1 MKSYNNPVFAYRP
14 CADQHTGAPARHPV
28 VVIGAGPVGLVTAID
43 LAVQGQAV
51 VVLDDDQTVSVGSR
65 AVCHAKRTL
74 EILDRLGCGQP
85 VVDRGISWSRGRVF
99 LREREVYSFDLL
111 AEPGHRRPAFVN
123 LQQYHLEEALVSR
136 AASLPALDL
145 RWRNRVTGVQAAGD
159 GVLLTVETPD
169 GPYELACD
177 WLVVADGARSPVR
190 HLLGLQS
197 EGRVFRDRFLIA
209 DVLMKADYPTERWFW
224 FDPPFHPGQSVL
236 LHRQADNL
244 WRVDFQLGPDAD
256 PEEEKKPERVLP
268 RLRAMLGDRDFD
280 LEWVSVYTFQCR
292 RMEAFRHGRM
302 LFAGDSAHQVSPFG
316 ARGGNSGIQDADALA
331 WRLARVVRGEAT
343 ESVLDAW
350 AHERQTAADENI
362 LNSTRSTD
370 FISPKSTI
378 ALSFRNAAL
387 ELAETL
393 PFARRM
399 VNSGRLSTPTIAD
412 DSPANTADAGT
423 GESIESAEPA
433 ESAESAEF
441 AEPADAG
448 GAADAGAAGAAGA
461 AAAGADRF
469 AAPAMRPGAPSVDA
483 PLVSVD
489 GQPQWWLNRIG
500 GEFDLLI
507 FTGSASPD
515 TTASPAQL
523 DALRKALGAAGLP
536 TLRIHRVM
544 IRASAPVANPG
555 ALDADLALGGV
566 LSEILTDADGVLAGR
581 CDARPGT
588 VYLLRPDQHVCAR
601 WRGLDPQAV
610 AGSMA
615 RALGRAIGRPL
626 VDSLIDSVFDSLG
639 PALTRQAIAAPAA
652 TQT

>member
-1 MKSYNNPVFAYRP
+1 MKSYSNPLFAYRP
-14 CADQHTGAPARHPV
+14 CADQHTPAPARHPI

-99 LREREVYSFDLL
+99 LREREVYGFDLL

-123 LQQYHLEEALVSR
+123 LQQYHLEEALVAR

-145 RWRNRVTGVQAAGD
+145 RWRNRVTGVQATDD

-197 EGRVFRDRFLIA
+197 EGRVFHDRFLIA

-224 FDPPFHPGQSVL
+224 FDPPFHSGQSVL

-244 WRVDFQLGPDAD
+244 WRVDFQLGPQAD

-350 AHERQTAADENI
+350 AQERQAAADENI

-370 FISPKSTI
+370 FISPKSPI

-412 DSPANTADAGT
+412 DSPANTADADG
-423 GESIESAEPA
+423 GASAT
-433 ESAESAEF
+433 
-441 AEPADAG
+441 ADAAHASG
-448 GAADAGAAGAAGA
+448 
-461 AAAGADRF
+461 F

-483 PLVSVD
+483 PLRCAH
-489 GQPQWWLNRIG
+489 GQPHWWLNRIG

-507 FTGSASPD
+507 FTGSTSFDSTALD
-515 TTASPAQL
+515 TTALPARL
-523 DALRKALGAAGLP
+523 DALRTVLHEAGLP
-536 TLRIHRVM
+536 ALRIHRV
-544 IRASAPVANPG
+544 ITRASAAVDNPG
-555 ALDADLALGGV
+555 APQDDEALID
-566 LSEILTDADGVLAGR
+566 SDGVLAAR

-601 WRGLDPQAV
+601 WRSLDPQAV
-610 AGSMA
+610 AASMA
-615 RALGRAIGRPL
+615 RALGRPL
-626 VDSLIDSVFDSLG
+626 LG
-639 PALTRQAIAAPAA
+639 HTLGHALSHTVAPTLARRAAKPPAA
-652 TQT
+652 RQV

>member
-1 MKSYNNPVFAYRP
+1 MKSYTNPVFDYRP
-14 CADQHTGAPARHPV
+14 SADQQRTGAPVQHAV
-28 VVIGAGPVGLVTAID
+28 VVIGAGPVGLCTAID
-43 LAVQGQAV
+43 LALQGQAV

-99 LREREVYSFDLL
+99 LREHEVYGFDLL

-123 LQQYHLEEALVSR
+123 LQQYHLEETLVAR
-136 AASLPALDL
+136 AASLPTLDL
-145 RWRNRVTGVQAAGD
+145 RWRNRVTGVAPSEE
-159 GVLLTVETPD
+159 GVLLSIDTPD
-169 GPYELACD
+169 GPYQLACD

-197 EGRVFRDRFLIA
+197 EGRVFHDRFLIA

-256 PEEEKKPERVLP
+256 PDEEKKPERVLP

-292 RMEAFRHGRM
+292 RMEAFRHGRL

-331 WRLARVVRGEAT
+331 WRLAGVIRGEAN

-370 FISPKSTI
+370 FISPKSPI

-412 DSPANTADAGT
+412 DSPANTADLETIVTGAVVAG
-423 GESIESAEPA
+423 GVAA
-433 ESAESAEF
+433 GD
-441 AEPADAG
+441 ADAVVNRE
-448 GAADAGAAGAAGA
+448 ASA
-461 AAAGADRF
+461 F
-469 AAPAMRPGAPSVDA
+469 AARSMRPGAPSVDA
-483 PLVSVD
+483 PLLSAD
-489 GQPQWWLNRIG
+489 GQPQWWLNCIG
-500 GEFDLLI
+500 GKFDLLI
-507 FTGSASPD
+507 FTGPASADSIALTD
-515 TTASPAQL
+515 RL
-523 DALRKALGAAGLP
+523 DMLRKALSESGLP
-536 TLRIHRVM
+536 APRIHRVM
-544 IRASAPVANPG
+544 PRTSASDEKPG
-555 ALDADLALGGV
+555 ASDTDDV
-566 LSEILTDADGVLAGR
+566 LIDADGVLAAR

-601 WRGLDPQAV
+601 WRSLDPQAV
-610 AGSMA
+610 AVSIA
-615 RALGRAIGRPL
+615 RALGHP
-626 VDSLIDSVFDSLG
+626 
-639 PALTRQAIAAPAA
+639 PAGTKV
-652 TQT
+652 

>member
-1 MKSYNNPVFAYRP
+1 MATPSQRKACADEKPANQVRGILQCCSSTERWRRHATGPREASPNAARSLEVHALKSYTNPVFDYRP
-14 CADQHTGAPARHPV
+14 CADQRTDSPARHAV
-28 VVIGAGPVGLVTAID
+28 VVIGAGPVGLCTAID
-43 LAVQGQAV
+43 LALQGQAV

-99 LREREVYSFDLL
+99 LREHEVYGFDLL

-123 LQQYHLEEALVSR
+123 LQQYHLEETLVAR

-145 RWRNRVTGVQAAGD
+145 RWRNRVTGVAPSDD
-159 GVLLTVETPD
+159 GVRLTIDTPE
-169 GPYELACD
+169 GPYELDCD

-197 EGRVFRDRFLIA
+197 EGRVFHDRFLIA

-256 PEEEKKPERVLP
+256 PDEEKKPERVLP

-292 RMEAFRHGRM
+292 RMEAFRHGRL
-302 LFAGDSAHQVSPFG
+302 LFAGDAAHQVSPFG

-331 WRLARVVRGEAT
+331 WRLTRVIRGEAGD
-343 ESVLDAW
+343 SVLDAW
-350 AHERQTAADENI
+350 AHERQAAADENI

-370 FISPKSTI
+370 FISPKSPI

-412 DSPANTADAGT
+412 DSPANTADAG
-423 GESIESAEPA
+423 
-433 ESAESAEF
+433 
-441 AEPADAG
+441 
-448 GAADAGAAGAAGA
+448 AAVAGAGEASG
-461 AAAGADRF
+461 F
-469 AAPAMRPGAPSVDA
+469 AARSMRPGAPSVDA
-483 PLVSVD
+483 PLLCAD
-489 GQPQWWLNRIG
+489 GQLQWWLNRIG

-515 TTASPAQL
+515 DPASAARL
-523 DALRKALGAAGLP
+523 DALKNAVSDAGLP
-536 TLRIHRVM
+536 ALRIHRVM
-544 IRASAPVANPG
+544 TRTSASDENPC
-555 ALDADLALGGV
+555 ASDADDSLID
-566 LSEILTDADGVLAGR
+566 SDGVLAAR

-601 WRGLDPQAV
+601 WRRLDPQAV
-610 AGSMA
+610 VASMA
-615 RALGRAIGRPL
+615 RALGHT
-626 VDSLIDSVFDSLG
+626 
-639 PALTRQAIAAPAA
+639 PATAQV
-652 TQT
+652 

>member
-1 MKSYNNPVFAYRP
+1 MKSYSNPVFDYRP
-14 CADQHTGAPARHPV
+14 CADQHAGAPARHPI

-43 LAVQGQAV
+43 LAVQGQPV
-51 VVLDDDQTVSVGSR
+51 VVVDDDQTVSVGSR

-99 LREREVYSFDLL
+99 LREREVYGFDLL

-123 LQQYHLEEALVSR
+123 LQQYHLEEALVAR

-145 RWRNRVTGVQAAGD
+145 RWRNRVTGVQAADD

-169 GPYELACD
+169 GPYQMACD
-177 WLVVADGARSPVR
+177 WLVVADGARSPIR

-197 EGRVFRDRFLIA
+197 EGRVFHDRFLIA

-256 PEEEKKPERVLP
+256 PEEEKKPERVMP

-331 WRLARVVRGEAT
+331 WRLARVVRGEAN

-350 AHERQTAADENI
+350 AQERQAAADENI

-370 FISPKSTI
+370 FISPKSPI

-387 ELAETL
+387 ELAATL

-399 VNSGRLSTPTIAD
+399 VNSGRLSTPTVAD
-412 DSPANTADAGT
+412 DSRANTADAD
-423 GESIESAEPA
+423 
-433 ESAESAEF
+433 
-441 AEPADAG
+441 AD
-448 GAADAGAAGAAGA
+448 AADASG
-461 AAAGADRF
+461 F

-483 PLVSVD
+483 PLLSID

-507 FTGSASPD
+507 FTGSACGD
-515 TTASPAQL
+515 TAALPARL
-523 DALRKALGAAGLP
+523 DALRKVLDEAGLSAP
-536 TLRIHRVM
+536 RIHRVM
-544 IRASAPVANPG
+544 TRTSAPVANPG
-555 ALDADLALGGV
+555 ESDACGG
-566 LSEILTDADGVLAGR
+566 LTGGLIDSLTDADGVLAAR

-601 WRGLDPQAV
+601 WRSLDPQAV

-615 RALGRAIGRPL
+615 RALGRPVDLPLGRPL
-626 VDSLIDSVFDSLG
+626 GRPIADALDPTPDATLI
-639 PALTRQAIAAPAA
+639 RQATMPPAA
-652 TQT
+652 TQA

>member
-1 MKSYNNPVFAYRP
+1 MKSYTNPVFDYRP
-14 CADQHTGAPARHPV
+14 RADQRAGAPVRHPV
-28 VVIGAGPVGLVTAID
+28 VVIGAGPVGLCTAID
-43 LAVQGQAV
+43 LAAQGQAV

-99 LREREVYSFDLL
+99 LREHEVYGFDLL

-123 LQQYHLEEALVSR
+123 LQQYHLEETLVAR
-136 AASLPALDL
+136 ATSLPALDL
-145 RWRNRVTGVQAAGD
+145 RWRNRVTGVAPSD
-159 GVLLTVETPD
+159 EGVLLGIDTPD

-197 EGRVFRDRFLIA
+197 EGRVFHDRFLIA

-292 RMEAFRHGRM
+292 RMEAFRHGRL

-331 WRLARVVRGEAT
+331 WRLARVIRGEAN
-343 ESVLDAW
+343 ESVLDVW
-350 AHERQTAADENI
+350 AHERQAAADENI

-370 FISPKSTI
+370 FISPKSPI

-393 PFARRM
+393 PFARRL

-412 DSPANTADAGT
+412 GSPANTADVEAVVAGAVAVVADDVVADAVDA
-423 GESIESAEPA
+423 GAVVA
-433 ESAESAEF
+433 GAV
-441 AEPADAG
+441 DAG
-448 GAADAGAAGAAGA
+448 GACG
-461 AAAGADRF
+461 F
-469 AAPAMRPGAPSVDA
+469 AARSMRPGAPSVDA
-483 PLVSVD
+483 PLLTAD
-489 GQPQWWLNRIG
+489 GEPQWWLNRIG

-515 TTASPAQL
+515 TTASAARL
-523 DALRKALGAAGLP
+523 DALRKALSDAGLP
-536 TLRIHRVM
+536 ALRIHRVTP
-544 IRASAPVANPG
+544 RTSASDDHAG
-555 ALDADLALGGV
+555 ASDADDAL
-566 LSEILTDADGVLAGR
+566 IDADGVLAAR

-601 WRGLDPQAV
+601 WRSLDPQAV
-610 AGSMA
+610 AASMA
-615 RALGRAIGRPL
+615 RALGRPSAGTK
-626 VDSLIDSVFDSLG
+626 G
-639 PALTRQAIAAPAA
+639 
-652 TQT
+652 

>member
-1 MKSYNNPVFAYRP
+1 MKSYTNPVFDYRP
-14 CADQHTGAPARHPV
+14 CTDQHTGTPARHPI

-43 LAVQGQAV
+43 LAVQGQPV

-99 LREREVYSFDLL
+99 LREREVYGFDLL

-123 LQQYHLEEALVSR
+123 LQQYHLEEALVAR
-136 AASLPALDL
+136 AHSLPALDL
-145 RWRNRVTGVQAAGD
+145 RWRNRVTGVQAADD

-169 GPYELACD
+169 GPYQLACD

-197 EGRVFRDRFLIA
+197 EGRVFHDRFLIA

-256 PEEEKKPERVLP
+256 PEEEKKPERVMP

-331 WRLARVVRGEAT
+331 WRLVRVVRGEAN

-350 AHERQTAADENI
+350 AQERQAAADENI

-370 FISPKSTI
+370 FISPKSPI

-387 ELAETL
+387 ELAATL

-399 VNSGRLSTPTIAD
+399 VNSGRLSTPTVAD
-412 DSPANTADAGT
+412 DSPANTADAD
-423 GESIESAEPA
+423 A
-433 ESAESAEF
+433 
-441 AEPADAG
+441 ADAG
-448 GAADAGAAGAAGA
+448 G
-461 AAAGADRF
+461 F
-469 AAPAMRPGAPSVDA
+469 VAPAMRPGAPSVDA
-483 PLVSVD
+483 PLLSID

-507 FTGSASPD
+507 FTGSACAD
-515 TTASPAQL
+515 TTALPARL
-523 DALRKALGAAGLP
+523 GALRQVLDEAGLP
-536 TLRIHRVM
+536 ALRIHRVM
-544 IRASAPVANPG
+544 TRSSAPGANPG
-555 ALDADLALGGV
+555 EPDGDDALTDSLTD
-566 LSEILTDADGVLAGR
+566 SLTDADGVFAAR

-601 WRGLDPQAV
+601 WRSLDPQAV

-615 RALGRAIGRPL
+615 RALGRPLGRAIADAPDSPL
-626 VDSLIDSVFDSLG
+626 DATLI
-639 PALTRQAIAAPAA
+639 RQASASPAA
-652 TQT
+652 TQA

>member
-1 MKSYNNPVFAYRP
+1 MKSYSNPVFDYRP
-14 CADQHTGAPARHPV
+14 CADQHTGTPARHPI

-99 LREREVYSFDLL
+99 LREREVYGFDLL

-123 LQQYHLEEALVSR
+123 LQQYHLEEALVAR

-145 RWRNRVTGVQAAGD
+145 RWRNRVTGVQAADD

-169 GPYELACD
+169 GPYQLACD

-197 EGRVFRDRFLIA
+197 EGRVFHDRFLIA

-256 PEEEKKPERVLP
+256 PEEEKKPERVMP

-302 LFAGDSAHQVSPFG
+302 LFAGDAAHQVSPFG

-331 WRLARVVRGEAT
+331 WRLVRVVRGEAN

-350 AHERQTAADENI
+350 AQERQAAADENI

-370 FISPKSTI
+370 FISPKSPI

-387 ELAETL
+387 ELAATL

-399 VNSGRLSTPTIAD
+399 VNSGRLSTPTVAD
-412 DSPANTADAGT
+412 DSPANTADA
-423 GESIESAEPA
+423 
-433 ESAESAEF
+433 
-441 AEPADAG
+441 D
-448 GAADAGAAGAAGA
+448 AADTSG
-461 AAAGADRF
+461 F

-483 PLVSVD
+483 PLLSVD

-507 FTGSASPD
+507 FTGSATSD
-515 TTASPAQL
+515 ATADATAFAARLS
-523 DALRKALGAAGLP
+523 ALRQVLDEAGLP
-536 TLRIHRVM
+536 ALRIHRVM
-544 IRASAPVANPG
+544 PRTSAPAANPG
-555 ALDADLALGGV
+555 EPDADDALSDE
-566 LSEILTDADGVLAGR
+566 LSDALTDADGVLAAR
-581 CDARPGT
+581 CDAHPGT

-601 WRGLDPQAV
+601 WRSLDPQAV

-615 RALGRAIGRPL
+615 RALGRPLGHAIADAR
-626 VDSLIDSVFDSLG
+626 DSTPDSTPDSTLDATLI
-639 PALTRQAIAAPAA
+639 RQATAPPAA
-652 TQT
+652 TQA

>member
-1 MKSYNNPVFAYRP
+1 MKSYSNPVFDYRP
-14 CADQHTGAPARHPV
+14 CADQHTGTPARHPI

-99 LREREVYSFDLL
+99 LREREVYGFDLL

-123 LQQYHLEEALVSR
+123 LQQYHLEEALVAR

-145 RWRNRVTGVQAAGD
+145 RWRNRVTGVQATDD

-169 GPYELACD
+169 GPYQLACD

-197 EGRVFRDRFLIA
+197 EGRVFHDRFLIA

-256 PEEEKKPERVLP
+256 PEEEKKPERVMP

-302 LFAGDSAHQVSPFG
+302 LFAGDAAHQVSPFG

-331 WRLARVVRGEAT
+331 WRLVRVVRGEAN

-350 AHERQTAADENI
+350 AQERQAAADENI

-370 FISPKSTI
+370 FISPKSPI

-387 ELAETL
+387 ELAATL

-399 VNSGRLSTPTIAD
+399 VNSGRLSTPTVAD
-412 DSPANTADAGT
+412 DSPANTADAD
-423 GESIESAEPA
+423 SADT
-433 ESAESAEF
+433 S
-441 AEPADAG
+441 G
-448 GAADAGAAGAAGA
+448 
-461 AAAGADRF
+461 F

-483 PLVSVD
+483 PLLSVD

-507 FTGSASPD
+507 FTGSATSD
-515 TTASPAQL
+515 ATADATAFAARLS
-523 DALRKALGAAGLP
+523 ALRQVLDEAGLP
-536 TLRIHRVM
+536 ALRIHRVM
-544 IRASAPVANPG
+544 PGTSAPAANPG
-555 ALDADLALGGV
+555 EPDADDALSDA
-566 LSEILTDADGVLAGR
+566 LSDADGVLAAR

-601 WRGLDPQAV
+601 WRSLDPQAV

-615 RALGRAIGRPL
+615 RALGRPLGRAIADAR
-626 VDSLIDSVFDSLG
+626 DSTPDSTPDSTLDATLDATLI
-639 PALTRQAIAAPAA
+639 RQATAPPAA
-652 TQT
+652 TQA

>member
-1 MKSYNNPVFAYRP
+1 MKSYSNPVFDYRP
-14 CADQHTGAPARHPV
+14 CADQHTGATARHPI

-99 LREREVYSFDLL
+99 LREREIYGFDLL

-123 LQQYHLEEALVSR
+123 LQQYHLEEALVAR

-145 RWRNRVTGVQAAGD
+145 RWRNRVTGVQSADD

-169 GPYELACD
+169 GPYELGCD

-197 EGRVFRDRFLIA
+197 EGRVFHDRFLIA

-302 LFAGDSAHQVSPFG
+302 LFAGDAAHQVSPFG

-370 FISPKSTI
+370 FISPKSPI

-387 ELAETL
+387 ELAATL

-412 DSPANTADAGT
+412 DSPANTADARAADARAADT
-423 GESIESAEPA
+423 CA
-433 ESAESAEF
+433 
-441 AEPADAG
+441 ADAG
-448 GAADAGAAGAAGA
+448 GAAEATG
-461 AAAGADRF
+461 F

-483 PLVSVD
+483 PLRSVD
-489 GQPQWWLNRIG
+489 GQPHWWLDLIG
-500 GEFDLLI
+500 GGFDLLI
-507 FTGSASPD
+507 FTGPGCAD
-515 TTASPAQL
+515 TAALPARL
-523 DALRKALGAAGLP
+523 SALRQVLDEAGLP
-536 TLRIHRVM
+536 ALRIHRVM
-544 IRASAPVANPG
+544 TRASGPAANPG
-555 ALDADLALGGV
+555 ESEANGALSDS
-566 LSEILTDADGVLAGR
+566 LSDSLSDTDGVLAAR

-615 RALGRAIGRPL
+615 RALGRSIGRPFG
-626 VDSLIDSVFDSLG
+626 DSPGEPLDPTLI
-639 PALTRQAIAAPAA
+639 RQATASPAA
-652 TQT
+652 TQA

>member
-14 CADQHTGAPARHPV
+14 CADQHTDAPARHPI

-74 EILDRLGCGQP
+74 EILDRLGCGQT

-99 LREREVYSFDLL
+99 LREREVYGFDLL

-123 LQQYHLEEALVSR
+123 LQQYHLEEALVAR

-169 GPYELACD
+169 GPYQLACD

-197 EGRVFRDRFLIA
+197 EGRVFHDRFLIA

-370 FISPKSTI
+370 FISPKSPI

-399 VNSGRLSTPTIAD
+399 VNSGRLSAPTIAD

-423 GESIESAEPA
+423 GESIESVAFV
-433 ESAESAEF
+433 ESAESA
-441 AEPADAG
+441 DA
-448 GAADAGAAGAAGA
+448 GAADAGAARA

-544 IRASAPVANPG
+544 IRAGAPVADPG
-555 ALDADLALGGV
+555 APDADLALSGVLSGV
-566 LSEILTDADGVLAGR
+566 LSEILTDANGALASR

-601 WRGLDPQAV
+601 WRSLDPQAV

-626 VDSLIDSVFDSLG
+626 VDSAGDSLG
-639 PALTRQAIAAPAA
+639 DSLTRQAIAAPAA

>member
-1 MKSYNNPVFAYRP
+1 MKSYTNPVFDYRP
-14 CADQHTGAPARHPV
+14 CIDQHTGTPARHPI

-43 LAVQGQAV
+43 LAVQGQPV

-99 LREREVYSFDLL
+99 LREREVYGFDLL
-111 AEPGHRRPAFVN
+111 AEPGHRRPAFVT
-123 LQQYHLEEALVSR
+123 LQQYHLEEALVAR
-136 AASLPALDL
+136 AHSLPALDL
-145 RWRNRVTGVQAAGD
+145 RWRNRVTGVQAADD

-169 GPYELACD
+169 GPYQLACD

-197 EGRVFRDRFLIA
+197 EGRVFHDRFLIA

-256 PEEEKKPERVLP
+256 PEEEKKPERVMP

-331 WRLARVVRGEAT
+331 WRLVRVVRGEAN

-350 AHERQTAADENI
+350 AQERQAAADENI

-370 FISPKSTI
+370 FISPKSPI

-387 ELAETL
+387 ELAATL

-399 VNSGRLSTPTIAD
+399 VNSGRLSTPTVAD
-412 DSPANTADAGT
+412 DSPANTADAD
-423 GESIESAEPA
+423 A
-433 ESAESAEF
+433 
-441 AEPADAG
+441 ADAG
-448 GAADAGAAGAAGA
+448 G
-461 AAAGADRF
+461 F
-469 AAPAMRPGAPSVDA
+469 VAPAMRPGAPSVDA
-483 PLVSVD
+483 PLLSID
-489 GQPQWWLNRIG
+489 GRPQWWLNRIG

-507 FTGSASPD
+507 FTGSACAD
-515 TTASPAQL
+515 TAALPARL
-523 DALRKALGAAGLP
+523 GALRQVLDEAGLP
-536 TLRIHRVM
+536 ALRIHRVM
-544 IRASAPVANPG
+544 TRSSAPGANPG
-555 ALDADLALGGV
+555 EPDGDGALTDSLADSLTD
-566 LSEILTDADGVLAGR
+566 SLTDADGVFAAR

-601 WRGLDPQAV
+601 WRSLDPQAV

-615 RALGRAIGRPL
+615 RALGRPLGRAIADAPDSPL
-626 VDSLIDSVFDSLG
+626 DATLI
-639 PALTRQAIAAPAA
+639 RQASASPAA
-652 TQT
+652 TQA

>member
-1 MKSYNNPVFAYRP
+1 LKSYTNPVFDYRP
-14 CADQHTGAPARHPV
+14 RADQHADAPMRHPV
-28 VVIGAGPVGLVTAID
+28 VVIGAGPVGLCTAID
-43 LAVQGQAV
+43 LAAQGQAV

-99 LREREVYSFDLL
+99 LREHEVYGFDLL

-123 LQQYHLEEALVSR
+123 LQQYHLEEALVAR

-145 RWRNRVTGVQAAGD
+145 RWRNRVTAVTPSDEGA
-159 GVLLTVETPD
+159 LLRIDTPD

-197 EGRVFRDRFLIA
+197 EGRVFHDRFLIA

-256 PEEEKKPERVLP
+256 PDEEKKPERVLP

-292 RMEAFRHGRM
+292 RMEAFRHGRL

-331 WRLARVVRGEAT
+331 WRLARVIRGEAN

-350 AHERQTAADENI
+350 AHERQAAADENI
-362 LNSTRSTD
+362 LNSARSTD
-370 FISPKSTI
+370 FISPKSPI

-412 DSPANTADAGT
+412 GSPANTADVEAGV
-423 GESIESAEPA
+423 AR
-433 ESAESAEF
+433 
-441 AEPADAG
+441 AG
-448 GAADAGAAGAAGA
+448 DGGDSGAANAAGAGVASG
-461 AAAGADRF
+461 F
-469 AAPAMRPGAPSVDA
+469 AARSMRPGAPSVDA
-483 PLVSVD
+483 PLLSAD

-507 FTGSASPD
+507 FTGPASPEA
-515 TTASPAQL
+515 TALAARL
-523 DALRKALGAAGLP
+523 DALKQALSDASLP
-536 TLRIHRVM
+536 ALRIHRVM
-544 IRASAPVANPG
+544 TRPSDSTNHPG
-555 ALDADLALGGV
+555 ACIADDAL
-566 LSEILTDADGVLAGR
+566 IDADGVLAAR

-601 WRGLDPQAV
+601 WRSLDSQAV
-610 AGSMA
+610 AASMA
-615 RALGRAIGRPL
+615 RALGH
-626 VDSLIDSVFDSLG
+626 
-639 PALTRQAIAAPAA
+639 APA
-652 TQT
+652 TPQV

>member
-1 MKSYNNPVFAYRP
+1 MKSYTNPVFDYRP
-14 CADQHTGAPARHPV
+14 CTDQHTGTPARHPI

-43 LAVQGQAV
+43 LAVQGQPV

-99 LREREVYSFDLL
+99 LREREVYGFDLL

-123 LQQYHLEEALVSR
+123 LQQYHLEEALVAR
-136 AASLPALDL
+136 AHSLPALDL
-145 RWRNRVTGVQAAGD
+145 RWRNRVTGVQAADD

-169 GPYELACD
+169 GPYQLACD

-197 EGRVFRDRFLIA
+197 EGRVFHDRFLIA

-256 PEEEKKPERVLP
+256 PEEEKKPERVMP

-331 WRLARVVRGEAT
+331 WRLVRVVRGEAN

-350 AHERQTAADENI
+350 AQERQAAADENI

-370 FISPKSTI
+370 FISPKSPI

-387 ELAETL
+387 ELAATL

-399 VNSGRLSTPTIAD
+399 VNSGRLSTPTVAD
-412 DSPANTADAGT
+412 DSPANTADAD
-423 GESIESAEPA
+423 A
-433 ESAESAEF
+433 
-441 AEPADAG
+441 ADAG
-448 GAADAGAAGAAGA
+448 G
-461 AAAGADRF
+461 F
-469 AAPAMRPGAPSVDA
+469 VAPAMRPGAPSVDA
-483 PLVSVD
+483 PLLSID

-507 FTGSASPD
+507 FTGSACAD
-515 TTASPAQL
+515 TGALPARL
-523 DALRKALGAAGLP
+523 GALRQVLDEAGLP
-536 TLRIHRVM
+536 ALRIHRVM
-544 IRASAPVANPG
+544 TRSSAPGANPG
-555 ALDADLALGGV
+555 EPDGDDALTDSLTD
-566 LSEILTDADGVLAGR
+566 SLTDADGVFAAR

-601 WRGLDPQAV
+601 WRSLDPQAV

-615 RALGRAIGRPL
+615 RALGRPLGRAIADAPDSPL
-626 VDSLIDSVFDSLG
+626 DATLI
-639 PALTRQAIAAPAA
+639 RQASASPAA
-652 TQT
+652 TQA